1 MTTLVVPRPR
11 TYISPPWPAPESA
24 PAAKLLTLVIPRR
37 NGQLLL
43 GLKKRGFGTGLWNGF
58 GGKVEADESVIAGA
72 ARELEE
78 ECGLRAQSL
87 RRRGTLNFHWQ
98 EQPQPWEVAVYD
110 CTEWSG
116 TVTESDEMRPAWV
129 DVEELPY
136 DTMWPDDRHWYP
148 FFLQDQA
155 FEGTFWFRNNTVRE
169 CEPWKA
175 ALGFALMPFHLQEL
189 VKFCILPVTEA
200 DLAEEERKHQRT
212 AVAV

>member
-1 MTTLVVPRPR
+1 MTTMVVPHPR
-11 TYISPPWPAPESA
+11 TYISPPWPVPESA

-43 GLKKRGFGTGLWNGF
+43 GLKKRGFGTGFWNGF
-58 GGKVEADESVIAGA
+58 GGKVEAGESVMAGA

-116 TVTESDEMRPAWV
+116 TVTESDEMSPAWV

-136 DTMWPDDRHWYP
+136 DNMWPDDRHWYP

-169 CEPWKA
+169 CEPRKT
-175 ALGFALMPFHLQEL
+175 ALALPLMPFHLQEL
-189 VKFCILPVTEA
+189 VKFCILPVTDT
-200 DLAEEERKHQRT
+200 DLAEEERKHQHT
-212 AVAV
+212 AVAA